1 MPLFSIAFYIMLVLA
16 DLDELFEVFSDI
28 FSTASSRPTGSAKID
43 ADRTKRL
50 RVALYLCSSSAESY
64 HVLYADV
71 LRFSL
76 EEDLRDREA
85 SHLVTFG
92 GLHSSGRS
100 ASFFLQAR
108 VPSQAVLQRPLNL
121 KILF

>member
-1 MPLFSIAFYIMLVLA
+1 MNFLKS
-16 DLDELFEVFSDI
+16 FSDI
-28 FSTASSRPTGSAKID
+28 FSTASSRPADSAKID

-50 RVALYLCSSSAESY
+50 RVALHLCSSSAESF

-76 EEDLRDREA
+76 EEDLSDREA

-100 ASFFLQAR
+100 ASIFFAGACSIPSSPSEAVKSQNLNDLFQQPSR
-108 VPSQAVLQRPLNL
+108 VYT
-121 KILF
+121 